1 MNFSLIFDSS
11 GDSIEFE
18 TISNK
23 TADVLCYYV
32 YKLNEQ
38 KLNRFKSLDSGRRVE
53 QAIAKLHACIN
64 QCNQFVYE
72 LLDGHIGTYPT
83 DSYLDQSI
91 LNKLHADWV
100 NSQTL
105 LYNIQEKRKR
115 YMYSKQSNLI
125 HDMFPDHIGCP
136 PVGTIIEKLG
146 FKELYSDINQYIHQL
161 EDATLKSKFCT
172 DDQSWVEFENIFGT
186 ELLTNDIG
194 HFSLSFHH
202 LGRTLYNKF
211 KCFDHDLKCDDE
223 NSFDQL
229 LGFVEITLQP
239 AQTIPLSVEYV
250 NWCSKN
256 NKTPSGQN
264 LNIGNISDLSNR
276 LTDYRKIIFQN
287 ALQNNTFSIQLHK
300 GN

>member
-1 MNFSLIFDSS
+1 MKFSLIFDSS
-11 GDSIEFE
+11 GDSVEFE

-23 TADVLCYYV
+23 TADVLSYYV

-38 KLNRFKSLDSGRRVE
+38 NLNRFQSLDSGRSVE
-53 QAIAKLHACIN
+53 QAIAKLHSCIN

-72 LLDGHIGTYPT
+72 LLDGYIDIYST

-100 NSQTL
+100 NSQAL
-105 LYNIQEKRKR
+105 LYNIQEKRKK
-115 YMYSKQSNLI
+115 YMYSEQSNLI

-136 PVGTIIEKLG
+136 PVRTILEKLG
-146 FKELYSDINQYIHQL
+146 FKELYSDINKYLHQL
-161 EDATLKSKFCT
+161 ENATLKSKFRT
-172 DDQSWVEFENIFGT
+172 ADQAWVEFENIFGT

-202 LGRTLYNKF
+202 PGRTLYNKF
-211 KCFDHDLKCDDE
+211 VCFDHGLKCDDE

-239 AQTIPLSVEYV
+239 TQTIPLSMEYV
-250 NWCSKN
+250 NWCN
-256 NKTPSGQN
+256 THNKTPSGQN
-264 LNIGNISDLSNR
+264 FNIGNILDLSNR

-287 ALQNNTFSIQLHK
+287 SLQSNAFSIQLT
-300 GN
+300 